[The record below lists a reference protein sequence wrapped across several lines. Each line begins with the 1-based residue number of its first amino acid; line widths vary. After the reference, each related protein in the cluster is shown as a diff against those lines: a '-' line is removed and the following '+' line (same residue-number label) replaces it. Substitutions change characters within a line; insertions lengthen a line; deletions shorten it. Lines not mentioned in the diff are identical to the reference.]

1 MYTKATMTFTI
12 SSKPFVAKLE
22 ENIQRVD
29 NRIKNYL
36 TDPNKDNIHD
46 IRTAIRKLDASFRSL
61 PKKVRKKNRVSNYIT
76 VNKRLFKIN
85 SEIRDYDIIYGKL
98 EKYSSDSIYTEL
110 TRPLQERREK
120 GIVKARNIALSLKD
134 LQLPKINEDDIPTKK
149 VQQRFNKI
157 VARFSDR
164 IELNFPIVLT
174 NSKKIGEL
182 HEMRKNCKKL
192 RYLLELLPDQ
202 DKEIQKTITELEDIQ
217 DMLGSIHDDD
227 ITIAYLKSIRNPKAA
242 HHILDDE
249 IAERNHK
256 YEEFIQFC
264 KANLSN
270 PKENFFNQ
278 IWSLA

>member
-157 VARFSDR
+157 VARFSDT

>member
-1 MYTKATMTFTI
+1 
-12 SSKPFVAKLE
+12 
-22 ENIQRVD
+22 
-29 NRIKNYL
+29 
-36 TDPNKDNIHD
+36 
-46 IRTAIRKLDASFRSL
+46 
-61 PKKVRKKNRVSNYIT
+61 
-76 VNKRLFKIN
+76 
-85 SEIRDYDIIYGKL
+85 
-98 EKYSSDSIYTEL
+98 
-110 TRPLQERREK
+110 LQERREK
-120 GIVKARNIALSLKD
+120 GIVKAGNIALSLKD

>member
-1 MYTKATMTFTI
+1 MTFTI

-217 DMLGSIHDDD
+217 DILGSIHDDD

>member
-1 MYTKATMTFTI
+1 MTFTI

-61 PKKVRKKNRVSNYIT
+61 PKKVRKKNRVSNYVT
-76 VNKRLFKIN
+76 VSKRLFKIN
-85 SEIRDYDIIYGKL
+85 SEIRDYDIIYGNLK
-98 EKYSSDSIYTEL
+98 KYSSDSIYTEL
-110 TRPLQERREK
+110 TRPLEERRKKE
-120 GIVKARNIALSLKD
+120 IIKARNIALSLKD
-134 LQLPKINEDDIPTKK
+134 LQLPQFNEDDIPTKK
-149 VQQRFNKI
+149 LQQRFNKI
-157 VARFSDR
+157 VGRFSDR

-174 NSKKIGEL
+174 NSKKIEEL

-192 RYLLELLPDQ
+192 RYLLELLPEQ

-227 ITIAYLKSIRNPKAA
+227 ITIAYLKNIRNPKTV
-242 HHILDDE
+242 HYILDNE
-249 IAERNHK
+249 IAERSHK

>member
-157 VARFSDR
+157 VARFSDT

-202 DKEIQKTITELEDIQ
+202 DKEIQKTITEFEDIQ
-217 DMLGSIHDDD
+217 DMIG
-227 ITIAYLKSIRNPKAA
+227 
-242 HHILDDE
+242 
-249 IAERNHK
+249 
-256 YEEFIQFC
+256 
-264 KANLSN
+264 
-270 PKENFFNQ
+270 
-278 IWSLA
+278 

>member
-1 MYTKATMTFTI
+1 MTFTI

-36 TDPNKDNIHD
+36 TDPNEDNIHD

-61 PKKVRKKNRVSNYIT
+61 PKKVRKKNRVSNYVT
-76 VNKRLFKIN
+76 VSKRLFKIN
-85 SEIRDYDIIYGKL
+85 SEIRDYDIIYGSLK
-98 EKYSSDSIYTEL
+98 KYSSDSIYTEL
-110 TRPLQERREK
+110 TRPLEERREK
-120 GIVKARNIALSLKD
+120 EIIKARNIALSLKD
-134 LQLPKINEDDIPTKK
+134 LQLPRINEDDIPTKK
-149 VQQRFNKI
+149 LQQRFNKI
-157 VARFSDR
+157 VGRFSDR

-192 RYLLELLPDQ
+192 RYLLELLPEQ

-227 ITIAYLKSIRNPKAA
+227 ITIAYLKSIRNPKTV
-242 HHILDDE
+242 HYILDNE
-249 IAERNHK
+249 IAERSHK

>member
-76 VNKRLFKIN
+76 VSKRLFKIN

-217 DMLGSIHDDD
+217 DILGSIHDDD